1 MKLTIIIYVYVYIAS
16 KYVPWSTIV
25 YFLVN
30 VRPPPLIRDYCSN
43 FRRNPDMR
51 WMTIPHNPSRTMS
64 FSDGTGWDTEEGPEF
79 RSLDGWSISQIL
91 MILYLL
97 YLVVSWLIDHLYS
110 YCLVRIIIVIST
122 VSFLDGFS
130 HDPLQGWKIPV
141 PFQEFPTWAI
151 FRITWCGT
159 ISFG

>member
-79 RSLDGWSISQIL
+79 RWMKHFTNTHDTIL
-91 MILYLL
+91 I
-97 YLVVSWLIDHLYS
+97 VSCCFLIN
-110 YCLVRIIIVIST
+110 
-122 VSFLDGFS
+122 
-130 HDPLQGWKIPV
+130 
-141 PFQEFPTWAI
+141 
-151 FRITWCGT
+151 
-159 ISFG
+159 